1 MASMSTSLAL
11 QRLSKAAQKAGI
23 QSPAQFESLALRL
36 SRQQERLF
44 SLLLEQGECD
54 NVMVRQTA
62 SIGNISECA
71 ISLNLKLEVAGDNRR
86 VLCERRPHAN
96 KFGERG
102 VLGHW
107 RIAGESKA
115 A

>member
-1 MASMSTSLAL
+1 MSTSLTL
-11 QRLSKAAQKAGI
+11 KRLSKVVKKAGI

-36 SRQQERLF
+36 SPHQERLF

-54 NVMVRQTA
+54 TVTVRQTA

-71 ISLNLKLEVAGDNRR
+71 ISLNLKLETAGDSRR
-86 VLCERRPHAN
+86 VVCETRPHDN

-107 RIAGESKA
+107 RLEDESKA

>member
-1 MASMSTSLAL
+1 MSKNFEISRLTRVV
-11 QRLSKAAQKAGI
+11 QRAGI
-23 QSPAQFESLALRL
+23 TSPAQFESLALRL
-36 SRQQERLF
+36 SPQQSRLF
-44 SLLLEQGECD
+44 SLLSEQGECD
-54 NVMVRQTA
+54 TVAVRKTA

-71 ISLNLKLEVAGDNRR
+71 NALNAKLEAAGDPRR
-86 VLCERRPHAN
+86 VVCETRPHNN

-107 RIAGESKA
+107 RLEDVSKA

>member
-1 MASMSTSLAL
+1 MPSLTI
-11 QRLSKAAQKAGI
+11 QRLLKAAQKAGI

-36 SRQQERLF
+36 SPHQARLF

-54 NVMVRQTA
+54 TVTVRQTA

-71 ISLNLKLEVAGDNRR
+71 ISLNLKLEAAGDSRR
-86 VLCERRPHAN
+86 VHCETRPHNN

-107 RIAGESKA
+107 RLDASKA

>member
-1 MASMSTSLAL
+1 MPTSLTLHRLL
-11 QRLSKAAQKAGI
+11 QAAQKAGI

-36 SRQQERLF
+36 SPQQERLF

-54 NVMVRQTA
+54 TVTVRQTA

-71 ISLNLKLEVAGDNRR
+71 ISLNLKLETAGDSRR
-86 VLCERRPHAN
+86 VLCETRAHAN

-107 RIAGESKA
+107 RIADESKA